1 MKKSDKTIILML
13 VGILLAAASYFLVY
27 KNLTAETETMQKANA
42 ELKKEVEYLQEL
54 ADNKQKYIDD
64 TAAMQIQIEEI
75 KAQFPAQ
82 YLPEDDII
90 YMIDAEE
97 THSAVATSINMG
109 VTAVVEVAPP
119 VTEAPAATE
128 EPAAEGEATEVSTE
142 ETVAPD
148 IMLYRTPVTVNMLS
162 GYKGIKEFLKQVNTD
177 KNRKAVDTI
186 SISFDSETGEL
197 LSTIGMSMY
206 SLTGTEA
213 VYTSPKVDGV
223 VYGTDDIF
231 NSAKQKAE
239 NQALK
244 NAAAASRE

>member
-64 TAAMQIQIEEI
+64 TAAMQIKIEEI

-82 YLPEDDII
+82 YLPEDDIL

-162 GYKGIKEFLKQVNTD
+162 GYKGIKDFLKQVNTD

-186 SISFDSETGEL
+186 SISFDTETGEL